1 MRNLAFALAA
11 SAIALSPA
19 TPAIAAASGSESAS
33 NDRSQDAGNRMI
45 CRRIE
50 RSGSRMSTQR
60 ICRTARQWEAARN
73 GQSVDDELDE
83 TVGQQM
89 DVVSR
94 DMNTGCLGGMTERAG
109 PR

>member
-1 MRNLAFALAA
+1 MRRFAFALAA
-11 SAIALSPA
+11 AAIAVLPA
-19 TPAIAAASGSESAS
+19 APALAGSSAS
-33 NDRSQDAGNRMI
+33 ENAGNDRSDAGNRMI

-73 GQSVDDELDE
+73 GQSIDQELDE